1 MQILAEYR
9 NSCIERGR
17 ALEESNKQSYIRG
30 AAILTATMAITK
42 VIGLI
47 YKVPL
52 YNILGDEG
60 TAHFTITY
68 TIYNLLLTIS
78 TAGVPVALSRL
89 ISEAH
94 SIGRDR
100 QADRIFSV
108 SMPSFIAV
116 GIVCAAVMLIWA
128 QGLANLIGDPE
139 IPGGIRCLAPAVF
152 FCCIIAVYRGYSQGH
167 EDMFPTAI
175 SQIMEVLCK
184 LLFGLVIAWI
194 LLKRGANT
202 ATISAGAIVGVTI
215 GLMLSVPI
223 MSYYKHRTDK
233 TGAYNRTG
241 EDQTVLSR
249 RETFYQIFKT
259 SIPITLGSSV
269 LNIISLVDTKLVLLR
284 LQTGAGYDYMTAKI
298 LFGAYSKA
306 LTLFNLPSA
315 FIVPITISV
324 VPAIAAALA
333 NRDRKTARRTMTSSL
348 KVTNLIGLP
357 AGAGLCVLSYSIY
370 TSFYWGSHESGPALL
385 ALAGIASY
393 FVCLQLVTTAM
404 LQACG
409 YEQLSMLTLPIGGIV
424 KVIATWILVGS
435 PKFGIFGAPLST
447 LICYLCISAFNI
459 FFICRKVKAR
469 PNFRIAFVIPVLSTA
484 VMTAVAGI
492 CYGIGMKLA
501 GSWFSAARLHMLIIM
516 GISIVAA
523 VIVYAVLIVVLGG
536 ITKEDMELVP
546 KGERIA
552 RALKLR

>member
-1 MQILAEYR
+1 
-9 NSCIERGR
+9 
-17 ALEESNKQSYIRG
+17 
-30 AAILTATMAITK
+30 MAITK
-42 VIGLI
+42 VIGMI

-60 TAHFTITY
+60 TAHFNITY

-89 ISEAH
+89 ISAAH
-94 SIGRDR
+94 STGRDR
-100 QADRIFSV
+100 QAGRIYSV
-108 SMPSFIAV
+108 AMPSFI
-116 GIVCAAVMLIWA
+116 GIGIICAAVMFIWA

-152 FCCIIAVYRGYSQGH
+152 FCCVIAVYRGYSQGH

-184 LLFGLVIAWI
+184 LVFGLAIAW
-194 LLKRGANT
+194 LLLRRGENT

-223 MSYYKHRTDK
+223 MAYYKRRADK
-233 TGAYNRTG
+233 TNAYHRTG
-241 EDQTVLSR
+241 ENLETLSR
-249 RETFYQIFKT
+249 SETFLQIFKT

-269 LNIISLVDTKLVLLR
+269 LNVITLVDTKLVLLR
-284 LQTGAGYDYMTAKI
+284 LQTGAGFDYLNAKI
-298 LFGAYSKA
+298 LYGAYSKA
-306 LTLFNLPSA
+306 LTLFNLPGA
-315 FIVPITISV
+315 FIVPITVSV

-333 NRDRKTARRTMTSSL
+333 NRDRRTARRTMTSAM

-370 TSFYWGSHESGPALL
+370 TSFYWGSHESGPMLL

-393 FVCLQLVTTAM
+393 FVCLQLITTAM

-409 YEQLSMLTLPIGGIV
+409 YEQLSMLTLPIGGVV
-424 KVIATWILVGS
+424 KVIATWLLVGN
-435 PKFGIFGAPLST
+435 PRIGIFGAPLST
-447 LICYLCISAFNI
+447 LICYLSISAFNI
-459 FFICRKVKAR
+459 FFICRKVAAR
-469 PNFRIAFVIPVLSTA
+469 PNFRIAFVIPVLCTA
-484 VMTAVAGI
+484 VMTAAAGA
-492 CYGIGMKLA
+492 CYGLGMKLA
-501 GSWFSAARLHMLIIM
+501 GGWFSADRLHMLVIM
-516 GISIVAA
+516 GLCIVIA
-523 VIVYAVLIVVLGG
+523 VVVYGVLIIALGG

-552 RALKLR
+552 KLLKLR